1 MDRDN
6 REGLLYRG
14 MGIAGALLTLATSCY
29 SFIQYQS
36 LHASGGWGAVG
47 LVFTPDGKR
56 IIGAVSNYQSEY
68 LTKSELWIWD
78 AKTGKRLSRRPRTDE
93 ASLTSPQFSPTG
105 RYLLYRGSL
114 YDTQNAAPSF
124 VLPDYSFQFVF
135 SPDEKRLLL
144 RSSDELHSDSFQ
156 VSVWNIASQRKL
168 WQRRYSSE
176 HLLETIAL
184 PKQGNL
190 ALRYSDRSDLWTT
203 TAPKPQIFPRGHRFS
218 GAGASLQ
225 RSQNRSEHRQLTV
238 SRWGNA
244 VVHEPIGRIL
254 DVRTGKAL
262 VTLEGTTGW

>member
-1 MDRDN
+1 MRDN
-6 REGLLYRG
+6 QERLLYRG
-14 MGIAGALLTLATSCY
+14 MGIVGALLTMATSCY

-36 LHASGGWGAVG
+36 LHARGGWGAVG

-68 LTKSELWIWD
+68 LVKNELWIWD
-78 AKTGKRLSRRPRTDE
+78 AQTGKRLSRRPRTDD
-93 ASLTSPQFSPTG
+93 ASLTPLQFSPTG

-114 YDTQNAAPSF
+114 YDTQKATPSF

-144 RSSDELHSDSFQ
+144 RSNDDFHTDYFN
-156 VSVWNIASQRKL
+156 VSVWDIANPKML
-168 WQRRYSSE
+168 WQRRYSSG
-176 HLLETIAL
+176 HFLETITL
-184 PKQGNL
+184 PEQGSL
-190 ALRYSDRSDLWTT
+190 VLRYWDRSELWTT
-203 TAPKPQIFPRGHRFS
+203 TSPKPQRFPKGHRFS

-238 SRWGNA
+238 SRWGSA
-244 VVHEPIGRIL
+244 VKHEPIGRVL
-254 DVRTGKAL
+254 DSRTGKTI